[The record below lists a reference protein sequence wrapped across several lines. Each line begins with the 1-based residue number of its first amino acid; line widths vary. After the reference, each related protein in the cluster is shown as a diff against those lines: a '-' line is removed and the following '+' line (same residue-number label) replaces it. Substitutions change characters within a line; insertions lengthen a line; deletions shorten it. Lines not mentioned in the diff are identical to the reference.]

1 MPRSRIAL
9 LTVLSLRVAYGVGLL
24 AAPDRLS
31 KRWLGA
37 LDDAARVGLRA
48 LGTRE
53 IALHSLAIA
62 AVLGDGPVRPLL
74 AASIAGDLSDIA
86 ATFASRPGLPSGSPL
101 ATAIVAGG
109 SAALTAAAGRAADR

>member
-9 LTVLSLRVAYGVGLL
+9 LTVLGLRIAYGAGLV
-24 AAPDRLS
+24 AVPDRLS

-37 LDDAARVGLRA
+37 LDDPARVGLRA

-62 AVLGDGPVRPLL
+62 AVLQDGPVRPLL

-86 ATFASRPGLPSGSPL
+86 GTFASRRGLPSGSPL
-101 ATAIVAGG
+101 ATAVVAGG
-109 SAALTAAAGRAADR
+109 SAALTAAVGKGTER